1 MRPWPTFKLG
11 CVHASLAH
19 RRAKPRAA
27 DLAGLHCELLS
38 CAGLARLSHCLS
50 SHLRLYLVSNG
61 PGVMTELL
69 SAARLLG
76 LGTPAHPLVS
86 ELDYLDLVDH
96 GLPVRS
102 LERIAAVVAPTDTSF
117 RYRIVP
123 KASLARRKAGKRLS
137 AAQSV
142 VVARLASVWAQAV
155 RIWKSEGAARD
166 FLYRKHPLL
175 GARRP
180 IDLVLENEIGA
191 ELVRGVLGRLEH
203 GSAA

>member
-1 MRPWPTFKLG
+1 MLLCSSLG
-11 CVHASLAH
+11 QTGC
-19 RRAKPRAA
+19 AKFS
-27 DLAGLHCELLS
+27 G
-38 CAGLARLSHCLS
+38 SHCAS
-50 SHLRLYLVSNG
+50 FSRLTGGSGLLPCVSFETIFG
-61 PGVMTELL
+61 LEWIKGVMTELL

-123 KASLARRKAGKRLS
+123 KASLARRKAGRRLS
-137 AAQSV
+137 TAQSV
-142 VVARLASVWAQAV
+142 IVARLASVWAQAV

-203 GSAA
+203 GSAV

>member
-1 MRPWPTFKLG
+1 MP
-11 CVHASLAH
+11 CVSFETIFSLEWI
-19 RRAKPRAA
+19 K
-27 DLAGLHCELLS
+27 
-38 CAGLARLSHCLS
+38 
-50 SHLRLYLVSNG
+50 
-61 PGVMTELL
+61 GVMTELL

-123 KASLARRKAGKRLS
+123 KASLARRKAGRRLS
-137 AAQSV
+137 TAQRV
-142 VVARLASVWAQAV
+142 IVARLASVWAQAV

-203 GSAA
+203 GSAV